1 MKHVTNTPDP
11 NAPNA
16 KESIIYSFQ
25 AMQNQAIKD
34 KEWDDYLDFV
44 NQHVI
49 GEPLGNHKVSVEY
62 LKQMGY
68 VGLYK
73 KRITQ

>member
-1 MKHVTNTPDP
+1 MRSQD
-11 NAPNA
+11 
-16 KESIIYSFQ
+16 
-25 AMQNQAIKD
+25 IKD
-34 KEWDDYLDFV
+34 KEWNDHLDFV

-62 LKQMGY
+62 LKKMGY

-73 KRITQ
+73 KETTQ

>member
-1 MKHVTNTPDP
+1 MRHVTNAPDP

-16 KESIIYSFQ
+16 KENIIYSFE
-25 AMQNQAIKD
+25 AIQNQAIKD
-34 KEWDDYLDFV
+34 KEWNDHLDFV

-49 GEPLGNHKVSVEY
+49 GEPLATVHVSIDY
-62 LKQMGY
+62 LKQNGY

-73 KRITQ
+73 KETTQ

>member
-1 MKHVTNTPDP
+1 MIHVTNTPDP
-11 NAPNA
+11 NLPNA
-16 KESIIYSFQ
+16 KENIIYSFE
-25 AMQNQAIKD
+25 ASRSQAIKD
-34 KEWDDYLDFV
+34 KEWSEHLDFV

-49 GEPLGNHKVSVEY
+49 GEPLSNVTMSVER

-73 KRITQ
+73 KETTQ

>member
-11 NAPNA
+11 NLPNA
-16 KESIIYSFQ
+16 KENIVYSFA
-25 AMQNQAIKD
+25 AMRNQAIKD
-34 KEWDDYLDFV
+34 KEWNEHLDFV

-49 GEPLGNHKVSVEY
+49 GEPLGNVTMSVER

-73 KRITQ
+73 K

>member
-11 NAPNA
+11 NLPNA
-16 KESIIYSFQ
+16 KENIIYSFA

-34 KEWDDYLDFV
+34 KEWSDHLDFV

-62 LKQMGY
+62 LKKMGY

-73 KRITQ
+73 KIITQ